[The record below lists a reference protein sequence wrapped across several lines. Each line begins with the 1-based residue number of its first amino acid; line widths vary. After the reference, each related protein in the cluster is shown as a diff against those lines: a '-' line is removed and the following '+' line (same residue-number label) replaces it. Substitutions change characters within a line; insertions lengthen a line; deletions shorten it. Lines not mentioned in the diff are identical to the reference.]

1 MRRGRSPIADFFNNF
16 NAAYDTTAKVGRDIE
31 VANAVNAKP
40 TESQAYTEEQGKE
53 LEGLA
58 AQGYKIF
65 DQAKNAYVASNE
77 AGDAKTLAMQGLT
90 TNFMGKQLTGG
101 ADANKA
107 EIDRMRSMSV
117 ADAIAKRDPEA
128 GMKMRG
134 QVEDR
139 AFKGKEQARS
149 EMAWAREDGI
159 EALDKQLCEEFE
171 TGLMGADGQR
181 RKPTFSD
188 FLGNQEKRAFMLH
201 QAGYAKEANEAAQ
214 KALATSYSKAQLETE
229 ERKQALGP
237 AVAAFASG
245 NYGPAME
252 YLNRYGLGGA
262 SKVTGIERVKDGG
275 IVMNMV
281 GVDGKPLEPVRTT
294 AEQAD
299 AMLRS
304 TVDPGAIYKLNHD
317 NFQRQLQLKA
327 DRRADHADQRAAGA
341 DARAAATH
349 GIAMEDRRER
359 LNDKREL
366 RDVREAMARESNP
379 SISDTQIRAVRAGI
393 MQTPGAD
400 NAKAKYDYD
409 PVKVQRAFGE
419 TIPARFAGEKDTV
432 KRDMDKERRF
442 REFMADN
449 PNIRDVD
456 EGLVKF
462 NAADVKRTRGEK
474 AGRASAVHGAMSSEA
489 IAATAKKYGIT
500 EEQVS
505 AQLRA
510 HGLLK

>member
-1 MRRGRSPIADFFNNF
+1 MRRGRSPVADFFNNF

-58 AQGYKIF
+58 AQGYKIDF

-77 AGDAKTLAMQGLT
+77 AGDAKTMAMQGLT

-117 ADAIAKRDPEA
+117 ADAIAKHDPEA
-128 GMKMRG
+128 GMRIRG

-139 AFKGKEQARS
+139 AFKVKEQARA
-149 EMAWAREDGI
+149 EKGWAREDGI
-159 EALDKQLCEEFE
+159 EALDKQLGDEFE

-245 NYGPAME
+245 NYAPAME
-252 YLNRYGLGGA
+252 YLNRFGLGGA
-262 SKVTGIERVKDGG
+262 SKVTGIERGKDGG

-281 GVDGKPLEPVRTT
+281 GVDGKAMEPVRTT

-304 TVDPGAIYKLNHD
+304 TVNPAAIYQLNHD
-317 NFQRQLQLKA
+317 NFQRQLQLNQDRRSDNA
-327 DRRADHADQRAAGA
+327 DRRGGNA
-341 DARAAATH
+341 DARAAAAH
-349 GIAMEDRRER
+349 SIAMEDRRER
-359 LNDKREL
+359 LNEKREL
-366 RDVREAMARESNP
+366 REVREAMARESNP
-379 SISDTQIRAVRAGI
+379 SMSDTQIRAVRAGI
-393 MQTPGAD
+393 MRPPGAD
-400 NAKAKYDYD
+400 NPKAKYDYD
-409 PVKVQRAFGE
+409 PVKVQKAFGTTE
-419 TIPARFAGEKDTV
+419 VDPLTQKETV
-432 KRDMDKERRF
+432 KRNQDEERRF

-462 NAADVKRTRGEK
+462 NASEVKRTRSEK
-474 AGRASAVHGAMSSEA
+474 AGRASAVQAAMTPEA
-489 IAATAKKYGIT
+489 IAATAKKHSMS
-500 EEQVS
+500 EEQV
-505 AQLRA
+505 QNMLRA
-510 HGLLK
+510 KGLIK

>member
-1 MRRGRSPIADFFNNF
+1 M
-16 NAAYDTTAKVGRDIE
+16 
-31 VANAVNAKP
+31 NAKP

-58 AQGYKIF
+58 AQGYKIDF

-77 AGDAKTLAMQGLT
+77 AGDSKTLAMQGLT

-107 EIDRMRSMSV
+107 EIDRMRTFAV
-117 ADAIAKRDPEA
+117 ADAIAKQDPEA

-139 AFKGKEQARS
+139 AFKAKEQART
-149 EMAWAREDGI
+149 EKAWAREDGI
-159 EALDKQLCEEFE
+159 EALDKQLGDEFE

-245 NYGPAME
+245 NYAPAME

-262 SKVTGIERVKDGG
+262 SKVTGIERAKDGG

-281 GVDGKPLEPVRTT
+281 GVDGKALEPVRTT

-341 DARAAATH
+341 DARAAASH

-359 LNDKREL
+359 LQDKREL

-393 MQTPGAD
+393 VQTPGAD

-409 PVKVQRAFGE
+409 PVKVQKNFGE
-419 TIPARFAGEKDTV
+419 FIPGNPLKGTV
-432 KRDMDKERRF
+432 DSTKRNSVKEQ
-442 REFMADN
+442 EFMHWWGRN
-449 PNIRDVD
+449 PNIKDVD
-456 EGLVKF
+456 EALVKF
-462 NAADVKRTRGEK
+462 NQQLPRKLLGADEYAKIPSGTKFIDPDGKMRVKP
-474 AGRASAVHGAMSSEA
+474 
-489 IAATAKKYGIT
+489 
-500 EEQVS
+500 
-505 AQLRA
+505 
-510 HGLLK
+510 

>member
-1 MRRGRSPIADFFNNF
+1 
-16 NAAYDTTAKVGRDIE
+16 
-31 VANAVNAKP
+31 
-40 TESQAYTEEQGKE
+40 
-53 LEGLA
+53 
-58 AQGYKIF
+58 
-65 DQAKNAYVASNE
+65 
-77 AGDAKTLAMQGLT
+77 
-90 TNFMGKQLTGG
+90 
-101 ADANKA
+101 
-107 EIDRMRSMSV
+107 
-117 ADAIAKRDPEA
+117 
-128 GMKMRG
+128 
-134 QVEDR
+134 
-139 AFKGKEQARS
+139 
-149 EMAWAREDGI
+149 
-159 EALDKQLCEEFE
+159 
-171 TGLMGADGQR
+171 
-181 RKPTFSD
+181 
-188 FLGNQEKRAFMLH
+188 MLH
-201 QAGYAKEANEAAQ
+201 QAGFAKEANEAAQ

-262 SKVTGIERVKDGG
+262 SKVTGIERGKDGG

-341 DARAAATH
+341 DARAAASH
-349 GIAMEDRRER
+349 GIAMEDRRDR
-359 LNDKREL
+359 LQDKREQ

-393 MQTPGAD
+393 LQTPGAD

-409 PVKVQRAFGE
+409 PVKVQKAFGE
-419 TIPARFAGEKDTV
+419 TVPGRFPGDKDTV
-432 KRDMDKERRF
+432 KRDIDKERRF
-442 REFMADN
+442 QEFMADN

-462 NAADVKRTRGEK
+462 NAVDVKRTRSEK
-474 AGRASAVHGAMSSEA
+474 AGRASAVQAAMTPEA
-489 IAATAKKYGIT
+489 IAATAKKHSMS
-500 EEQVS
+500 EDQVRDM
-505 AQLRA
+505 LRSK
-510 HGLLK
+510 GLIK

>member
-1 MRRGRSPIADFFNNF
+1 MRGGRSSLSDFFNNF
-16 NAAYDTTAKVGRDIE
+16 NAAYSLTKQVGRDIE
-31 VANAVNAKP
+31 VGNAVNAKP

-58 AQGYKIF
+58 AQGYKIDF

-77 AGDAKTLAMQGLT
+77 AGDAKTMAMQGLT

-101 ADANKA
+101 VDANKA

-117 ADAIAKRDPEA
+117 ADAIAKHDPEA
-128 GMKMRG
+128 GMRIRG

-149 EMAWAREDGI
+149 EKAWAREDGI
-159 EALDKQLCEEFE
+159 EALDKQLGEEFE

-262 SKVTGIERVKDGG
+262 SKVTGIERGKDGG

-281 GVDGKPLEPVRTT
+281 GVDGKALEPVRTT

-327 DRRADHADQRAAGA
+327 DGRADQASRIAAGA
-341 DARAAATH
+341 DARAAASH

-393 MQTPGAD
+393 LQTPGAD

-409 PVKVQRAFGE
+409 PVKVQKAFGE
-419 TIPARFAGEKDTV
+419 IVPARFEGQKDSV
-432 KRDMDKERRF
+432 KRDLEKEQRF

-449 PNIRDVD
+449 PGIRDVD
-456 EGLVKF
+456 EGIIKF
-462 NAADVKRTRGEK
+462 NTSEVKRERFAKVPST
-474 AGRASAVHGAMSSEA
+474 AVKMLKSDPKLADKFDA
-489 IAATAKKYGIT
+489 KYG
-500 EEQVS
+500 
-505 AQLRA
+505 AGA
-510 HGLLK
+510 AANFLK